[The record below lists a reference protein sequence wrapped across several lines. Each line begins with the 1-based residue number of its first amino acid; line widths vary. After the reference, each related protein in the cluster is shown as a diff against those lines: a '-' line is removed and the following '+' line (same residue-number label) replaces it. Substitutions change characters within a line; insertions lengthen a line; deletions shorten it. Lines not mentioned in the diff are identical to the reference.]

1 MFTITYIILL
11 RHLNSSLK
19 IMDRD
24 IEQAPKWWKH
34 NCCKHENLQEAT
46 FIFETKYDA

>member
-1 MFTITYIILL
+1 
-11 RHLNSSLK
+11 
-19 IMDRD
+19 MDRD